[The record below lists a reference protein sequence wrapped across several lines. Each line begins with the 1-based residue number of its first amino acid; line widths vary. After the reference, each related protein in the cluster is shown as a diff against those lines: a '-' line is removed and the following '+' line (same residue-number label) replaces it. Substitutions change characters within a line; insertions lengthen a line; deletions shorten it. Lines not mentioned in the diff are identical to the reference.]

1 MKSGLAYVVIGSEA
15 TGSILCHRGE
25 LAAGFASRLSGLLGR
40 RGFEATD
47 GLLIRPSSG
56 VHTVGMKFSI
66 DVVALDGDRRV
77 VALKRNLKPQRVALL
92 TGAKEV
98 LELPAGRI
106 DEAAVGLGDRLFVV
120 PASDYVSASY
130 DVPASDDPC

>member
-1 MKSGLAYVVIGSEA
+1 MRSGPAYVIIGSEA

-25 LAAGFASRLSGLLGR
+25 VAADFASRLTGLLGR

-47 GLLIRPSSG
+47 GLLIQPSSG

-66 DVVALDGDRRV
+66 DVLALDADRRV
-77 VALKRNLKPQRVALL
+77 VALKQNLKPQRVALLL

-106 DEAAVGLGDRLFVV
+106 EQAAIAIGDRLFVV
-120 PASDYVSASY
+120 PSSDYQG
-130 DVPASDDPC
+130 